1 MIGTDGEK
9 MRRNSIGRKEKKEGK
24 EQVFL
29 HFSLCYII
37 YRQYYIYIYLT
48 HVALIHYYFSFSFFF
63 SSQIER
69 KKKFLFGFFFFGTNK
84 QIRVKNEEGW
94 RFLSK
99 IRTIHS
105 TRLDSHP

>member
-29 HFSLCYII
+29 HFSLRYII
-37 YRQYYIYIYLT
+37 YRQYYIYIYIYLT

-69 KKKFLFGFFFFGTNK
+69 KKKFLFGFFFFWD
-84 QIRVKNEEGW
+84 E
-94 RFLSK
+94 
-99 IRTIHS
+99 
-105 TRLDSHP
+105 

>member
-63 SSQIER
+63 SQIER
-69 KKKFLFGFFFFGTNK
+69 RNSSLVSFFLGRINK
-84 QIRVKNEEGW
+84 
-94 RFLSK
+94 
-99 IRTIHS
+99 
-105 TRLDSHP
+105 